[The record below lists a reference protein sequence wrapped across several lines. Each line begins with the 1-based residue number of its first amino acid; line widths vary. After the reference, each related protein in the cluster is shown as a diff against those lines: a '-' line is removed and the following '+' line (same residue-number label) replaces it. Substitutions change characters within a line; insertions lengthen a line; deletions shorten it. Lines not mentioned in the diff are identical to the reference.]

1 MSENSSASALS
12 DLVER
17 LKARRDETLSAL
29 PQGVRRATAQ
39 WVFDQEIAFLES
51 GADEQAFQAAAPPR
65 LVIEGQSPQE
75 NLKEHEELLLRA
87 VMSRRIAP
95 KLYGQRGLEKL
106 EEPNPQATAEQ
117 TATQQVAETTN
128 APHRSNRNLT
138 RV

>member
-1 MSENSSASALS
+1 MRFLIWWKGS
-12 DLVER
+12 
-17 LKARRDETLSAL
+17 KPRRDETLSAL

-106 EEPNPQATAEQ
+106 EEPNPQTATQQ